1 MPDWPTAS
9 FFNSDAYPS
18 PIAFALANMAHP
30 IALRQFK
37 DEIRRHNGQCCSSLS
52 LPTMDCVCVRV
63 CVRPRSDCLFAVVSF
78 TSYTHQPE
86 RGPLIRSSKRLAS
99 GTDFRAQFY
108 LAQLSPEKNVL
119 QRNMLQTTATT
130 ADDGYKI
137 AAARAPKNKP
147 NKSIILR
154 AHAGEP

>member
-1 MPDWPTAS
+1 MLFVIISPD
-9 FFNSDAYPS
+9 DG
-18 PIAFALANMAHP
+18 L
-30 IALRQFK
+30 
-37 DEIRRHNGQCCSSLS
+37 
-52 LPTMDCVCVRV
+52 CVCVFVSDHDPIV
-63 CVRPRSDCLFAVVSF
+63 CLLLFLLLLTPINQKEGLLYGHPNASQAVPISVPNS
-78 TSYTHQPE
+78 TLP
-86 RGPLIRSSKRLAS
+86 A
-99 GTDFRAQFY
+99 
-108 LAQLSPEKNVL
+108 LSPEKNVL